1 MAINHAP
8 GDVVRIY
15 ATVANTDLT
24 EGRGGDRVLA
34 YFWSAEDAKAY
45 GKRKDVQ
52 GSDGKAQECKGV
64 VDGQLRVWVGAPV
77 SILGST
83 EDAERAA
90 ALAKLKHACL
100 TDREMELL
108 GVKTR

>member
-1 MAINHAP
+1 MTINHAP

-15 ATVANTDLT
+15 ATVVNTDLT

-52 GSDGKAQECKGV
+52 G
-64 VDGQLRVWVGAPV
+64 
-77 SILGST
+77 
-83 EDAERAA
+83 
-90 ALAKLKHACL
+90 
-100 TDREMELL
+100 
-108 GVKTR
+108 